1 MYEAGG
7 AAFKPPATPPIPG
20 ASSLP
25 CVCVQRPAETR
36 AFVVL
41 GDARL
46 RRCARCD
53 SIQRMR
59 IAALYDLHGNLPA
72 LDAVLAEV
80 DLLDVDAIVV
90 GGDVVPGPMP
100 ADTVARLR
108 DLGDR
113 AHFVMGNGDREVIEA
128 FDAGPAATD
137 AEESRFSPFTAWA
150 AARLD
155 RADRDFLA
163 GFAPVVRLEVDD
175 LGPTL
180 FCHGSPR
187 SDTEM
192 ITALTPPGRLG
203 PMLEDVAEQVVVCGH
218 THHQFALEL
227 DGRRVLNAGSVGMP
241 YQGAAAAFWLLLG
254 PEAELRRTD
263 YDVEGALETLRATGA
278 PDVDELMLRQSL
290 VDPVTADE
298 VARYFEDAAAR
309 EDAGAG

>member
-1 MYEAGG
+1 
-7 AAFKPPATPPIPG
+7 
-20 ASSLP
+20 
-25 CVCVQRPAETR
+25 
-36 AFVVL
+36 
-41 GDARL
+41 
-46 RRCARCD
+46 
-53 SIQRMR
+53 MR
-59 IAALYDLHGNLPA
+59 IAALYDIHGNLPA

-90 GGDVVPGPMP
+90 GGDVVPGPMM
-100 ADTVARLR
+100 AETVARLR

-113 AHFVMGNGDREVIEA
+113 AHFVMGNGDREVVDA
-128 FDAGPAATD
+128 FDAGPEAAD

-163 GFAPVVRLEVDD
+163 GFSPVVRLEVDD

-192 ITALTPPGRLG
+192 ITALT
-203 PMLEDVAEQVVVCGH
+203 
-218 THHQFALEL
+218 
-227 DGRRVLNAGSVGMP
+227 MP
-241 YQGAAAAFWLLLG
+241 WRLLG
-254 PEAELRRTD
+254 PEAGVRRTD

-278 PDVDELMLRQSL
+278 PDVDEVMLRRSL

-309 EDAGAG
+309 E